1 MGTDSSMKAV
11 EGEAAPKK
19 DETPKDDLSEE
30 DKQLQ
35 DELNMLVD
43 RLEEPNQELHKPALE
58 SMCTLIKSSTTS
70 MTSVPKP
77 LKFLMHHYAKIK
89 SFYNTIC
96 NPDTKKLCADV
107 VSVLGMTVT
116 DQPETRYDTL
126 TYRLLGCQG
135 DIGAWGHEY
144 VRHLTNQIVGTWQ
157 EKDYDSLVENP
168 DATKEV
174 KKHREDCLALVHQII
189 PYLMEHN
196 AEAEA
201 IDLCIEIEQHQLLE
215 IYTSSLNYTRVC
227 LYLTSCV
234 AYLPTPDNNKVLQYA
249 TILYR
254 KFEDLGNAMRCAL
267 RLNDMNLIREI
278 FLESGKV
285 KKGSRNYGPAIQR
298 QLAYLL
304 GRQNIV
310 LPDEECLVDEDL
322 TEMLWNTRLSEHFLS
337 LGHELDIMDPKSPE
351 DIYKSHLE
359 AVRPTLNAATLDS
372 ARANLAASYV
382 NGLVNCGFGKEKLL
396 QETPKEVP
404 WLCKQKEFGKMSTVA
419 TLGWVLLWD
428 VDTGLSQLDKYL
440 YSVEDH
446 TRAGGLLGCGVVNCG
461 VKNECDPALALLGSY
476 VDSDKDV
483 LSRAA
488 IIGLGVAYAGSM
500 KAEAIST
507 LTPVILDIN
516 TAKFQHACLAALS
529 AGLIA
534 VGSLDGTVTSTII
547 QSLLERPASHW
558 SNVFSKFMALGL
570 GLTCLGRQEEVEVIL
585 ASLEAVSEPMKSMAH
600 MICDFCAYAGSGNVL
615 KIQNLLHILSE
626 KYEEKENTEKTT
638 SNTKTKEKKDKSN
651 ELRRGGGR
659 GRNRRGGS
667 SRSAAT
673 STAASDP
680 GNGHNIDAPTAMD
693 TTGQGNEDTI
703 TSDETGVSQPIPM
716 DTSNAEEST
725 PQEDSTFDFHAHQG
739 LAVLGVAIIAMG
751 EEIGL
756 DMAFRMFG
764 HLLRFG
770 EPPIKRAVPLA
781 LALCYVSNPQLKVLD
796 TLSKFSHDS
805 DAELSHNSIIAMGIV
820 GAGTN
825 NARLAAMLRQ
835 LAVYHSRDPYNLF
848 LVRLAQ
854 GLTHLGKGTLTLSP
868 WHSDRFLCRPV
879 GLAGLLILL
888 TSCLDMRMT
897 FMSRHDYLIF
907 YVTPAI
913 QPRLLMTFDEDL
925 KPSLVTVR
933 VGQAVDV
940 VGQAGRPKTITGFQT
955 HTTPVLLS
963 HGERAE
969 LATDEY
975 LPITQLPLEG
985 FILLRKNP
993 EHEETNK

>member
-1 MGTDSSMKAV
+1 MVADSVIKPVV
-11 EGEAAPKK
+11 EEHSSKK
-19 DETPKDDLSEE
+19 EESAKDDLSEE

-35 DELNMLVD
+35 EELKMLVE
-43 RLEEPNQELHKPALE
+43 RLEEPNQDLHKPALE

-77 LKFLMHHYAKIK
+77 LKFLMNYYAKIK
-89 SFYNTIC
+89 SFYGTIY
-96 NPDTKKLCADV
+96 DVTTKQLCADV

-126 TYRLLGCQG
+126 TYRILGCQG

-144 VRHLTNQIVGTWQ
+144 VRHLTNQIVAIWQ
-157 EKDYDSLVENP
+157 EKEYDSLVDNP
-168 DATKEV
+168 EATEEMKM
-174 KKHREDCLALVHQII
+174 HREQCLALVHQII

-201 IDLCIEIEQHQLLE
+201 VDLCVEIEQHHLLE
-215 IYTSSLNYTRVC
+215 KYTSDLNFARVC

-234 AYLPTPDNNKVLQYA
+234 AYLPTPDNTKVLQYA

-278 FLESGKV
+278 FMESGKV

-310 LPDEECLVDEDL
+310 LPDEESLADENL

-337 LGHELDIMDPKSPE
+337 LGRELDIMDPKLPE

-359 AVRPTLNAATLDS
+359 AVRPTLSATTLDS

-396 QETPKEVP
+396 QEIPKEVP

-428 VDTGLSQLDKYL
+428 VDTGLSQIDKYL

-488 IIGLGVAYAGSM
+488 IIGLGIAYAGSM

-516 TAKFQHACLAALS
+516 TARLQHACLSALS
-529 AGLIA
+529 VGLIA

-547 QSLLERPASHW
+547 QSLLERPTSHW

-626 KYEEKENTEKTT
+626 KYEEKENVDKTT
-638 SNTKTKEKKDKSN
+638 PSTTKTKEKKDKSKDV
-651 ELRRGGGR
+651 RRGGIR

-667 SRSAAT
+667 NRSG
-673 STAASDP
+673 AASESNVEASGPMDVSSQTNEERSSP
-680 GNGHNIDAPTAMD
+680 EETD
-693 TTGQGNEDTI
+693 TT
-703 TSDETGVSQPIPM
+703 QPSPM
-716 DTSNAEEST
+716 DTSSVEELPVQEES
-725 PQEDSTFDFHAHQG
+725 PFDFHAHQG

-805 DAELSHNSIIAMGIV
+805 DAELSYNSILAMGIV
-820 GAGTN
+820 G
-825 NARLAAMLRQ
+825 AAMLRQ

-907 YVTPAI
+907 YITPAI
-913 QPRLLMTFDEDL
+913 QPRLLMTFDEEQ
-925 KPSLVTVR
+925 KPLLVTVR

-975 LPITQLPLEG
+975 LPVTQLPLEG
-985 FILLRKNP
+985 FVLLRKNP
-993 EHEETNK
+993 EHEELSK

>member
-11 EGEAAPKK
+11 EEQSGPKK
-19 DETPKDDLSEE
+19 EETSKDDLSDE

-126 TYRLLGCQG
+126 TYRHLGCQG

-157 EKDYDSLVENP
+157 EKEYDSLIDNP
-168 DATKEV
+168 EATNEM
-174 KKHREDCLALVHQII
+174 KKHREDCLSLVHQII

-201 IDLCIEIEQHQLLE
+201 IDLCIEIEQHHLLE
-215 IYTSSLNYTRVC
+215 MYTSSLNYTRVC

-285 KKGSRNYGPAIQR
+285 KTGSRNYGPAIQR

-310 LPDEECLVDEDL
+310 FPDEECLADEEL

-337 LGHELDIMDPKSPE
+337 LGRELDIMDPKLPE

-516 TAKFQHACLAALS
+516 TAKLQHACLAALS
-529 AGLIA
+529 AGLIS

-626 KYEEKENTEKTT
+626 KYEEKENTDKA
-638 SNTKTKEKKDKSN
+638 SNTKTKEKKEKSS
-651 ELRRGGGR
+651 EARRGGGR
-659 GRNRRGGS
+659 GRSRRGGS
-667 SRSAAT
+667 TRPAAT
-673 STAASDP
+673 SATTNDHN
-680 GNGHNIDAPTAMD
+680 NGHNTDAPTAMD
-693 TTGQGNEDTI
+693 ITGQVNEDTI
-703 TSDETGVSQPIPM
+703 TSEETGVPRPIPM

-770 EPPIKRAVPLA
+770 ELPIKRAVPLA
-781 LALCYVSNPQLKVLD
+781 LALCYVSNPQLKL
-796 TLSKFSHDS
+796 F
-805 DAELSHNSIIAMGIV
+805 MGISDLSYSV
-820 GAGTN
+820 NLICLLLKFFVAVSFFSGTN

-907 YVTPAI
+907 YITPAI

-993 EHEETNK
+993 EYEETNK

>member
-11 EGEAAPKK
+11 DDQSGPKK
-19 DETPKDDLSEE
+19 EETSKDDLSEE

-43 RLEEPNQELHKPALE
+43 RLEEPNQQLHKPALE
-58 SMCTLIKSSTTS
+58 SMCALIKSSTTS

-77 LKFLMHHYAKIK
+77 LKFLMHHYDKIK

-96 NPDTKKLCADV
+96 NADTKKLCADV

-126 TYRLLGCQG
+126 NYRHLGCQG

-157 EKDYDSLVENP
+157 EKEYDSLMDNP
-168 DATKEV
+168 EATKEM
-174 KKHREDCLALVHQII
+174 KKDREDCLSLVHQII

-201 IDLCIEIEQHQLLE
+201 IDLCIEIEQHHLLE

-278 FLESGKV
+278 FLESGKL

-310 LPDEECLVDEDL
+310 FPDEECLADEDL

-337 LGHELDIMDPKSPE
+337 LGRELDIMDPKLPE

-516 TAKFQHACLAALS
+516 TAKLQHACLAALS
-529 AGLIA
+529 AGLIS

-626 KYEEKENTEKTT
+626 KYEEKENTDKA
-638 SNTKTKEKKDKSN
+638 SNAKTKEKKEKSSDA
-651 ELRRGGGR
+651 RRGGGR

-667 SRSAAT
+667 TRPAAT
-673 STAASDP
+673 SATTNDHN
-680 GNGHNIDAPTAMD
+680 NGHNTDAPTAMD
-693 TTGQGNEDTI
+693 TTGQVNEDTI
-703 TSDETGVSQPIPM
+703 ASEETGIPQPIPM
-716 DTSNAEEST
+716 DTSNADST

-764 HLLRFG
+764 HLVCSF
-770 EPPIKRAVPLA
+770 VPLE
-781 LALCYVSNPQLKVLD
+781 YIKY
-796 TLSKFSHDS
+796 LS
-805 DAELSHNSIIAMGIV
+805 
-820 GAGTN
+820 
-825 NARLAAMLRQ
+825 
-835 LAVYHSRDPYNLF
+835 VYNTRCKYLF
-848 LVRLAQ
+848 L
-854 GLTHLGKGTLTLSP
+854 
-868 WHSDRFLCRPV
+868 
-879 GLAGLLILL
+879 
-888 TSCLDMRMT
+888 
-897 FMSRHDYLIF
+897 F
-907 YVTPAI
+907 Y
-913 QPRLLMTFDEDL
+913 
-925 KPSLVTVR
+925 PS
-933 VGQAVDV
+933 
-940 VGQAGRPKTITGFQT
+940 
-955 HTTPVLLS
+955 
-963 HGERAE
+963 
-969 LATDEY
+969 
-975 LPITQLPLEG
+975 
-985 FILLRKNP
+985 
-993 EHEETNK
+993 

>member
-11 EGEAAPKK
+11 EEQSGPKK
-19 DETPKDDLSEE
+19 EETSKDDLSDE

-126 TYRLLGCQG
+126 TYRHLGCQG

-157 EKDYDSLVENP
+157 EKEYDSLIDNP
-168 DATKEV
+168 EATNEM
-174 KKHREDCLALVHQII
+174 KKHREDCLSLVHQII

-201 IDLCIEIEQHQLLE
+201 IDLCIEIEQHHLLE
-215 IYTSSLNYTRVC
+215 MYTSSLNYTRVC

-285 KKGSRNYGPAIQR
+285 KTGSRNYGPAIQR

-310 LPDEECLVDEDL
+310 FPDEECLADEEL

-337 LGHELDIMDPKSPE
+337 LGRELDIMDPKLPE

-516 TAKFQHACLAALS
+516 TAKLQHACLAALS
-529 AGLIA
+529 AGLIS

-600 MICDFCAYAGSGNVL
+600 MICDFCAYAG
-615 KIQNLLHILSE
+615 Q
-626 KYEEKENTEKTT
+626 Y
-638 SNTKTKEKKDKSN
+638 
-651 ELRRGGGR
+651 
-659 GRNRRGGS
+659 
-667 SRSAAT
+667 
-673 STAASDP
+673 
-680 GNGHNIDAPTAMD
+680 
-693 TTGQGNEDTI
+693 
-703 TSDETGVSQPIPM
+703 
-716 DTSNAEEST
+716 
-725 PQEDSTFDFHAHQG
+725 DSFW
-739 LAVLGVAIIAMG
+739 IN
-751 EEIGL
+751 
-756 DMAFRMFG
+756 
-764 HLLRFG
+764 HLL
-770 EPPIKRAVPLA
+770 
-781 LALCYVSNPQLKVLD
+781 N
-796 TLSKFSHDS
+796 
-805 DAELSHNSIIAMGIV
+805 
-820 GAGTN
+820 
-825 NARLAAMLRQ
+825 
-835 LAVYHSRDPYNLF
+835 
-848 LVRLAQ
+848 
-854 GLTHLGKGTLTLSP
+854 
-868 WHSDRFLCRPV
+868 
-879 GLAGLLILL
+879 
-888 TSCLDMRMT
+888 TSL
-897 FMSRHDYLIF
+897 
-907 YVTPAI
+907 
-913 QPRLLMTFDEDL
+913 
-925 KPSLVTVR
+925 
-933 VGQAVDV
+933 
-940 VGQAGRPKTITGFQT
+940 
-955 HTTPVLLS
+955 
-963 HGERAE
+963 
-969 LATDEY
+969 
-975 LPITQLPLEG
+975 
-985 FILLRKNP
+985 
-993 EHEETNK
+993 

>member
-1 MGTDSSMKAV
+1 MGTDSSIKAV
-11 EGEAAPKK
+11 EEQSGPKK
-19 DETPKDDLSEE
+19 EETSKDDLSEE

-43 RLEEPNQELHKPALE
+43 RLEESNQELHKPALE

-126 TYRLLGCQG
+126 TYRHLGCQG

-157 EKDYDSLVENP
+157 EKEYDSLMDNP
-168 DATKEV
+168 EATNEM
-174 KKHREDCLALVHQII
+174 KKHREDCLSLVHQII

-201 IDLCIEIEQHQLLE
+201 IDLCIEIEQHHLLE
-215 IYTSSLNYTRVC
+215 MYTSSSNYTRVC

-285 KKGSRNYGPAIQR
+285 KTGSRNYGPAIQR
-298 QLAYLL
+298 QIAYLL

-310 LPDEECLVDEDL
+310 FPDEECLADEEL

-337 LGHELDIMDPKSPE
+337 LGRELDIMDPKLPE

-516 TAKFQHACLAALS
+516 TAKLQHACLAALS
-529 AGLIA
+529 AGLIS

-626 KYEEKENTEKTT
+626 KYEEKENTDKA
-638 SNTKTKEKKDKSN
+638 SNTKTKEKKEKSS
-651 ELRRGGGR
+651 EARRGGGR

-667 SRSAAT
+667 TRPAAT
-673 STAASDP
+673 SATTNDHN
-680 GNGHNIDAPTAMD
+680 NGHNTDAPTAMD
-693 TTGQGNEDTI
+693 TTGQVNEDTI
-703 TSDETGVSQPIPM
+703 TSEETGVPQPIPM

-764 HLLRFG
+764 HLVCSF
-770 EPPIKRAVPLA
+770 VPLG
-781 LALCYVSNPQLKVLD
+781 YIKY
-796 TLSKFSHDS
+796 LS
-805 DAELSHNSIIAMGIV
+805 
-820 GAGTN
+820 
-825 NARLAAMLRQ
+825 
-835 LAVYHSRDPYNLF
+835 VYDVMCKYLF
-848 LVRLAQ
+848 LPY
-854 GLTHLGKGTLTLSP
+854 LS
-868 WHSDRFLCRPV
+868 
-879 GLAGLLILL
+879 
-888 TSCLDMRMT
+888 
-897 FMSRHDYLIF
+897 
-907 YVTPAI
+907 
-913 QPRLLMTFDEDL
+913 
-925 KPSLVTVR
+925 
-933 VGQAVDV
+933 
-940 VGQAGRPKTITGFQT
+940 
-955 HTTPVLLS
+955 
-963 HGERAE
+963 
-969 LATDEY
+969 
-975 LPITQLPLEG
+975 
-985 FILLRKNP
+985 
-993 EHEETNK
+993 

>member
-11 EGEAAPKK
+11 EEQSGPKK
-19 DETPKDDLSEE
+19 EETSKDDLSEE

-58 SMCTLIKSSTTS
+58 SMCSLIKSSTTS

-126 TYRLLGCQG
+126 TYRHLGCQG

-157 EKDYDSLVENP
+157 EKEYDSLMDNP
-168 DATKEV
+168 EATNEM
-174 KKHREDCLALVHQII
+174 KKHREDCLSLVHQII

-201 IDLCIEIEQHQLLE
+201 IDLCIEIEQHHLLE
-215 IYTSSLNYTRVC
+215 MYTSSLNYTRVC

-285 KKGSRNYGPAIQR
+285 KTGSRNYGPAIQR

-310 LPDEECLVDEDL
+310 FPDEECLADEEL

-337 LGHELDIMDPKSPE
+337 LGRELDIMDPKLPE

-516 TAKFQHACLAALS
+516 TAKLQHACLAALS
-529 AGLIA
+529 AGLIS

-626 KYEEKENTEKTT
+626 KYEEKENTDKA
-638 SNTKTKEKKDKSN
+638 SNTKTKEKKEKSS
-651 ELRRGGGR
+651 EARRGGGR

-667 SRSAAT
+667 TRPAAT
-673 STAASDP
+673 SATTNDHN
-680 GNGHNIDAPTAMD
+680 NGHNTDAPTAMD
-693 TTGQGNEDTI
+693 ITGQVNEDTI
-703 TSDETGVSQPIPM
+703 TSEETGVPQPIPM

-770 EPPIKRAVPLA
+770 ELPIKRAVPLA

-907 YVTPAI
+907 YITPAI

-933 VGQAVDV
+933 V
-940 VGQAGRPKTITGFQT
+940 
-955 HTTPVLLS
+955 
-963 HGERAE
+963 
-969 LATDEY
+969 
-975 LPITQLPLEG
+975 
-985 FILLRKNP
+985 
-993 EHEETNK
+993 

>member
-11 EGEAAPKK
+11 EEQSGPKK
-19 DETPKDDLSEE
+19 EETSKDDLSEE

-58 SMCTLIKSSTTS
+58 SMCSLIKSSTTS

-126 TYRLLGCQG
+126 TYRHLGCQG

-157 EKDYDSLVENP
+157 EKEYDSLMDNP
-168 DATKEV
+168 EATNEM
-174 KKHREDCLALVHQII
+174 KKHREDCLSLVHQII

-201 IDLCIEIEQHQLLE
+201 IDLCIEIEQHHLLE
-215 IYTSSLNYTRVC
+215 MYTSSLNYTRVC

-285 KKGSRNYGPAIQR
+285 KTGSRNYGPAIQR

-310 LPDEECLVDEDL
+310 FPDEECLADEEL

-337 LGHELDIMDPKSPE
+337 LGRELDIMDPKLPE

-516 TAKFQHACLAALS
+516 TAKLQHACLAALS
-529 AGLIA
+529 AGLIS

-626 KYEEKENTEKTT
+626 KYEEKENTDKA
-638 SNTKTKEKKDKSN
+638 SNTKTKEKKEKSS
-651 ELRRGGGR
+651 EARRGGGR

-667 SRSAAT
+667 TRPAAT
-673 STAASDP
+673 SATTNDHN
-680 GNGHNIDAPTAMD
+680 NGHNTDAPTAMD
-693 TTGQGNEDTI
+693 ITGQVNEDTI
-703 TSDETGVSQPIPM
+703 TSEETGVPQPIPM

-764 HLLRFG
+764 HLVCSF
-770 EPPIKRAVPLA
+770 VPLGYIKY
-781 LALCYVSNPQLKVLD
+781 LN
-796 TLSKFSHDS
+796 
-805 DAELSHNSIIAMGIV
+805 
-820 GAGTN
+820 
-825 NARLAAMLRQ
+825 
-835 LAVYHSRDPYNLF
+835 VYDVMCKYLF
-848 LVRLAQ
+848 LLY
-854 GLTHLGKGTLTLSP
+854 LS
-868 WHSDRFLCRPV
+868 
-879 GLAGLLILL
+879 
-888 TSCLDMRMT
+888 
-897 FMSRHDYLIF
+897 
-907 YVTPAI
+907 
-913 QPRLLMTFDEDL
+913 
-925 KPSLVTVR
+925 
-933 VGQAVDV
+933 
-940 VGQAGRPKTITGFQT
+940 
-955 HTTPVLLS
+955 
-963 HGERAE
+963 
-969 LATDEY
+969 
-975 LPITQLPLEG
+975 
-985 FILLRKNP
+985 
-993 EHEETNK
+993 

>member
-1 MGTDSSMKAV
+1 MGTDSSLKSI
-11 EGEAAPKK
+11 GEESSSKK
-19 DETPKDDLSEE
+19 EETTKDDLSEE

-35 DELNMLVD
+35 DELNMLVE
-43 RLEEPNQELHKPALE
+43 RLEEPNKDLHKPALE

-89 SFYNTIC
+89 SFYSTIH
-96 NPDTKKLCADV
+96 DQSTKELCADV

-116 DQPETRYDTL
+116 DQPDTRYDTL
-126 TYRLLGCQG
+126 TYRLLGRQG
-135 DIGAWGHEY
+135 NIGAWGHEY

-157 EKDYDSLVENP
+157 EKEYDSIMENP
-168 DATKEV
+168 EV
-174 KKHREDCLALVHQII
+174 TDEIKQHRGDCLALVHQII

-201 IDLCIEIEQHQLLE
+201 VDLCIEIEQHPFLE

-234 AYLPTPDNNKVLQYA
+234 AYLPTPDNNKVLQHA
-249 TILYR
+249 TTLYR

-285 KKGSRNYGPAIQR
+285 KKGSRNYGPAVQR

-310 LPDEECLVDEDL
+310 LPDEESLGDEDL

-337 LGHELDIMDPKSPE
+337 LGRELDIMDPKLPE

-428 VDTGLSQLDKYL
+428 VDTGLSQIDKYL
-440 YSVEDH
+440 YSIEDH

-507 LTPVILDIN
+507 LTPVILDTN
-516 TAKFQHACLAALS
+516 TARFQHACLAALS
-529 AGLIA
+529 SGLIA
-534 VGSLDGTVTSTII
+534 VGSLDGAVTSTII

-570 GLTCLGRQEEVEVIL
+570 GLTCLGRQEEVDVIL

-626 KYEEKENTEKTT
+626 KYEEKEHIDKAS
-638 SNTKTKEKKDKSN
+638 SNTKTKEKKDKGK
-651 ELRRGGGR
+651 EFRRGGVR
-659 GRNRRGGS
+659 GKNRRGGS
-667 SRSAAT
+667 SRLATT
-673 STAASDP
+673 STTSEPNTGATVP
-680 GNGHNIDAPTAMD
+680 MD
-693 TTGQGNEDTI
+693 ITSQGNDDNVAPEE
-703 TSDETGVSQPIPM
+703 TSTSQPILM
-716 DTSNAEEST
+716 DTSGAEEPT

-805 DAELSHNSIIAMGIV
+805 DAELSYNSILAMGIV

-888 TSCLDMRMT
+888 TSCLDMKMT

-907 YVTPAI
+907 YITPAI

-963 HGERAE
+963 YGERVE

-985 FILLRKNP
+985 FIILRKNP

>member
-1 MGTDSSMKAV
+1 MGTDSSLKSI
-11 EGEAAPKK
+11 GEESSSKK
-19 DETPKDDLSEE
+19 EETTKDDLSEE

-35 DELNMLVD
+35 DELNMLVE
-43 RLEEPNQELHKPALE
+43 RLEEPNKDLHKPALE

-89 SFYNTIC
+89 SFYNTIH
-96 NPDTKKLCADV
+96 DLSTKKLCADV

-116 DQPETRYDTL
+116 DQPDTRYDTL

-135 DIGAWGHEY
+135 NIGAWGHEY

-157 EKDYDSLVENP
+157 EKEYDSVMENP
-168 DATKEV
+168 EVTEEV
-174 KKHREDCLALVHQII
+174 KQHRGDCLALVHQII

-201 IDLCIEIEQHQLLE
+201 VDLCIEIEQHHLLE

-234 AYLPTPDNNKVLQYA
+234 AYLPTPDNNKVLQHA
-249 TILYR
+249 TTLYR

-267 RLNDMNLIREI
+267 RLNDINLIREI

-310 LPDEECLVDEDL
+310 LPDEESLGDEDL

-337 LGHELDIMDPKSPE
+337 LGRELDIMDPKLPE

-428 VDTGLSQLDKYL
+428 VDTGLSQIDKYL
-440 YSVEDH
+440 YSIEDH

-507 LTPVILDIN
+507 LTPVILDTN
-516 TAKFQHACLAALS
+516 TARFQHACLAALS
-529 AGLIA
+529 SGLIA
-534 VGSLDGTVTSTII
+534 VGSLDGAVTSTII

-626 KYEEKENTEKTT
+626 KYEEKEHIDKA
-638 SNTKTKEKKDKSN
+638 SSSTKTKEKKDKGK
-651 ELRRGGGR
+651 EFRRGGVR
-659 GRNRRGGS
+659 GKNRRGGS
-667 SRSAAT
+667 SRLTTT
-673 STAASDP
+673 STTNDHGSEPNTNATVPMEITS
-680 GNGHNIDAPTAMD
+680 
-693 TTGQGNEDTI
+693 QGNDDNI
-703 TSDETGVSQPIPM
+703 TPEETSTSQPILM
-716 DTSNAEEST
+716 DTSGAEEST

-805 DAELSHNSIIAMGIV
+805 DAELSYNSILAMGIV

-888 TSCLDMRMT
+888 TSCLDMKMT

-907 YVTPAI
+907 YITPAI

-963 HGERAE
+963 YGERVE

-985 FILLRKNP
+985 FIILRKNP
-993 EHEETNK
+993 EHEETKK

>member
-11 EGEAAPKK
+11 EEQSGPKK
-19 DETPKDDLSEE
+19 EETSKDDLSEE
-30 DKQLQ
+30 DRQLQ

-89 SFYNTIC
+89 SFYNTIY

-107 VSVLGMTVT
+107 VSVLGMTVS

-126 TYRLLGCQG
+126 TYRLLGCQS

-157 EKDYDSLVENP
+157 EKEYDSLMDNP
-168 DATKEV
+168 EATKEM
-174 KKHREDCLALVHQII
+174 KKHREDCLSLVHQII

-201 IDLCIEIEQHQLLE
+201 IDLCIEIEQHHLLE

-267 RLNDMNLIREI
+267 RLNDMDLIREI

-310 LPDEECLVDEDL
+310 FPDEECLADEDL

-337 LGHELDIMDPKSPE
+337 LGRELDIMDPKLPE

-382 NGLVNCGFGKEKLL
+382 NGLVNCGFGKEKLI

-507 LTPVILDIN
+507 LTPVILDTN
-516 TAKFQHACLAALS
+516 TAKLQHACLAALS
-529 AGLIA
+529 AGLIS

-626 KYEEKENTEKTT
+626 KYEEKENTDKAS
-638 SNTKTKEKKDKSN
+638 SNTKTKEKKEKSS
-651 ELRRGGGR
+651 EARRGGGR

-667 SRSAAT
+667 TRPAT
-673 STAASDP
+673 TNDH
-680 GNGHNIDAPTAMD
+680 GNRHNTDAPTAMD
-693 TTGQGNEDTI
+693 TTSQSNEDTI
-703 TSDETGVSQPIPM
+703 TSEETGVPQPIPM

-770 EPPIKRAVPLA
+770 ELPIKRAVPLA

-820 GAGTN
+820 GAEIKCNST
-825 NARLAAMLRQ
+825 
-835 LAVYHSRDPYNLF
+835 LF
-848 LVRLAQ
+848 F
-854 GLTHLGKGTLTLSP
+854 S
-868 WHSDRFLCRPV
+868 
-879 GLAGLLILL
+879 
-888 TSCLDMRMT
+888 
-897 FMSRHDYLIF
+897 F
-907 YVTPAI
+907 YRT
-913 QPRLLMTFDEDL
+913 
-925 KPSLVTVR
+925 
-933 VGQAVDV
+933 
-940 VGQAGRPKTITGFQT
+940 
-955 HTTPVLLS
+955 
-963 HGERAE
+963 
-969 LATDEY
+969 
-975 LPITQLPLEG
+975 
-985 FILLRKNP
+985 
-993 EHEETNK
+993 

>member
-11 EGEAAPKK
+11 EEQSGPKK
-19 DETPKDDLSEE
+19 EETSKDDLSEE

-126 TYRLLGCQG
+126 TYRHLGCQG

-157 EKDYDSLVENP
+157 EKEYDSLMDNP
-168 DATKEV
+168 EATNEM
-174 KKHREDCLALVHQII
+174 KKHREDCLSLVHQII

-201 IDLCIEIEQHQLLE
+201 IDLCIEIEQHHLLE
-215 IYTSSLNYTRVC
+215 VYTSSLNYTRVC

-285 KKGSRNYGPAIQR
+285 KTGSRNYGPAIQR

-310 LPDEECLVDEDL
+310 FPDEECLADEEL

-337 LGHELDIMDPKSPE
+337 LGRELDIMDPKLPE

-516 TAKFQHACLAALS
+516 TAKLQHACLAALS
-529 AGLIA
+529 AGLIS

-600 MICDFCAYAGSGNVL
+600 MICDFCAYAGKCVSLFVENYFGYFSASYL
-615 KIQNLLHILSE
+615 FFIHI
-626 KYEEKENTEKTT
+626 
-638 SNTKTKEKKDKSN
+638 
-651 ELRRGGGR
+651 
-659 GRNRRGGS
+659 
-667 SRSAAT
+667 
-673 STAASDP
+673 
-680 GNGHNIDAPTAMD
+680 
-693 TTGQGNEDTI
+693 
-703 TSDETGVSQPIPM
+703 
-716 DTSNAEEST
+716 
-725 PQEDSTFDFHAHQG
+725 
-739 LAVLGVAIIAMG
+739 
-751 EEIGL
+751 
-756 DMAFRMFG
+756 
-764 HLLRFG
+764 
-770 EPPIKRAVPLA
+770 
-781 LALCYVSNPQLKVLD
+781 C
-796 TLSKFSHDS
+796 
-805 DAELSHNSIIAMGIV
+805 
-820 GAGTN
+820 
-825 NARLAAMLRQ
+825 
-835 LAVYHSRDPYNLF
+835 NLF
-848 LVRLAQ
+848 IFQFYLFK
-854 GLTHLGKGTLTLSP
+854 HINIGTRR
-868 WHSDRFLCRPV
+868 HQ
-879 GLAGLLILL
+879 I
-888 TSCLDMRMT
+888 DMC
-897 FMSRHDYLIF
+897 HINYLIC
-907 YVTPAI
+907 V
-913 QPRLLMTFDEDL
+913 
-925 KPSLVTVR
+925 
-933 VGQAVDV
+933 
-940 VGQAGRPKTITGFQT
+940 
-955 HTTPVLLS
+955 
-963 HGERAE
+963 RAE
-969 LATDEY
+969 I
-975 LPITQLPLEG
+975 LPGCLNRSRLFAIVI
-985 FILLRKNP
+985 ILR
-993 EHEETNK
+993 

>member
-11 EGEAAPKK
+11 DEQSGPKK
-19 DETPKDDLSEE
+19 EDTSKDDLSEE

-126 TYRLLGCQG
+126 TYRHLGCQG

-157 EKDYDSLVENP
+157 EKEYDSLMDNP
-168 DATKEV
+168 EATNEM
-174 KKHREDCLALVHQII
+174 KKHREDCLSLVHQII

-201 IDLCIEIEQHQLLE
+201 IDLCIEIEQHHLLE
-215 IYTSSLNYTRVC
+215 MYTSSLNYTRVC

-285 KKGSRNYGPAIQR
+285 KTGSRNYGPAIQR

-310 LPDEECLVDEDL
+310 FPDEECLADEEL

-337 LGHELDIMDPKSPE
+337 LGRELDIMDPKLPE

-372 ARANLAASYV
+372 ARANLSASYV

-516 TAKFQHACLAALS
+516 TAKLQHACLAALS
-529 AGLIA
+529 AGLIS

-547 QSLLERPASHW
+547 QSLLERPSSHW

-600 MICDFCAYAGSGNVL
+600 MICDFCAYAGKCVSLVV
-615 KIQNLLHILSE
+615 
-626 KYEEKENTEKTT
+626 ENYFW
-638 SNTKTKEKKDKSN
+638 
-651 ELRRGGGR
+651 L
-659 GRNRRGGS
+659 
-667 SRSAAT
+667 
-673 STAASDP
+673 
-680 GNGHNIDAPTAMD
+680 
-693 TTGQGNEDTI
+693 
-703 TSDETGVSQPIPM
+703 
-716 DTSNAEEST
+716 
-725 PQEDSTFDFHAHQG
+725 FF
-739 LAVLGVAIIAMG
+739 
-751 EEIGL
+751 
-756 DMAFRMFG
+756 
-764 HLLRFG
+764 
-770 EPPIKRAVPLA
+770 
-781 LALCYVSNPQLKVLD
+781 CQL
-796 TLSKFSHDS
+796 F
-805 DAELSHNSIIAMGIV
+805 
-820 GAGTN
+820 
-825 NARLAAMLRQ
+825 
-835 LAVYHSRDPYNLF
+835 
-848 LVRLAQ
+848 
-854 GLTHLGKGTLTLSP
+854 
-868 WHSDRFLCRPV
+868 
-879 GLAGLLILL
+879 
-888 TSCLDMRMT
+888 
-897 FMSRHDYLIF
+897 IF
-907 YVTPAI
+907 YPHL
-913 QPRLLMTFDEDL
+913 Q
-925 KPSLVTVR
+925 
-933 VGQAVDV
+933 
-940 VGQAGRPKTITGFQT
+940 
-955 HTTPVLLS
+955 
-963 HGERAE
+963 
-969 LATDEY
+969 
-975 LPITQLPLEG
+975 
-985 FILLRKNP
+985 FIYFSILFI
-993 EHEETNK
+993 

>member
-1 MGTDSSMKAV
+1 
-11 EGEAAPKK
+11 
-19 DETPKDDLSEE
+19 
-30 DKQLQ
+30 
-35 DELNMLVD
+35 
-43 RLEEPNQELHKPALE
+43 
-58 SMCTLIKSSTTS
+58 
-70 MTSVPKP
+70 
-77 LKFLMHHYAKIK
+77 
-89 SFYNTIC
+89 
-96 NPDTKKLCADV
+96 
-107 VSVLGMTVT
+107 MTVT

-126 TYRLLGCQG
+126 TYRHLGCQG

-157 EKDYDSLVENP
+157 EKEYDSLIDNP
-168 DATKEV
+168 EATNEM
-174 KKHREDCLALVHQII
+174 KKHREDCLSLVHQII

-201 IDLCIEIEQHQLLE
+201 IDLCIEIEQHHLLE
-215 IYTSSLNYTRVC
+215 MYTSSLNYTRVC

-285 KKGSRNYGPAIQR
+285 KTGSRNYGPAIQR

-310 LPDEECLVDEDL
+310 FPDEECLADEEL

-337 LGHELDIMDPKSPE
+337 LGRELDIMDPKLPE

-516 TAKFQHACLAALS
+516 TAKLQHACLAALS
-529 AGLIA
+529 AGLIS

-626 KYEEKENTEKTT
+626 KYEEKENTDKA
-638 SNTKTKEKKDKSN
+638 SNTKTKEKKEKSS
-651 ELRRGGGR
+651 EARRGGGR
-659 GRNRRGGS
+659 GRSRRGGS
-667 SRSAAT
+667 TRPAAT
-673 STAASDP
+673 SATTNDHN
-680 GNGHNIDAPTAMD
+680 NGHNTDAPTAMD
-693 TTGQGNEDTI
+693 ITGQVNEDTI
-703 TSDETGVSQPIPM
+703 TSEETGVPRPIPM

-764 HLLRFG
+764 HLVCSF
-770 EPPIKRAVPLA
+770 VPLGYIKY
-781 LALCYVSNPQLKVLD
+781 LN
-796 TLSKFSHDS
+796 
-805 DAELSHNSIIAMGIV
+805 
-820 GAGTN
+820 
-825 NARLAAMLRQ
+825 
-835 LAVYHSRDPYNLF
+835 VYDVMCKYLF
-848 LVRLAQ
+848 LLY
-854 GLTHLGKGTLTLSP
+854 LS
-868 WHSDRFLCRPV
+868 
-879 GLAGLLILL
+879 
-888 TSCLDMRMT
+888 
-897 FMSRHDYLIF
+897 
-907 YVTPAI
+907 
-913 QPRLLMTFDEDL
+913 
-925 KPSLVTVR
+925 
-933 VGQAVDV
+933 
-940 VGQAGRPKTITGFQT
+940 
-955 HTTPVLLS
+955 
-963 HGERAE
+963 
-969 LATDEY
+969 
-975 LPITQLPLEG
+975 
-985 FILLRKNP
+985 
-993 EHEETNK
+993 

>member
-11 EGEAAPKK
+11 EEQSGPKK
-19 DETPKDDLSEE
+19 EETSKDDLSDE

-126 TYRLLGCQG
+126 TYRHLGCQG

-157 EKDYDSLVENP
+157 EKEYDSLIDNP
-168 DATKEV
+168 EATNEM
-174 KKHREDCLALVHQII
+174 KKHREDCLSLVHQII

-201 IDLCIEIEQHQLLE
+201 IDLCIEIEQHHLLE
-215 IYTSSLNYTRVC
+215 MYTSSLNYTRVC

-285 KKGSRNYGPAIQR
+285 KTGSRNYGPAIQR

-310 LPDEECLVDEDL
+310 FPDEECLADEEL

-337 LGHELDIMDPKSPE
+337 LGRELDIMDPKLPE

-516 TAKFQHACLAALS
+516 TAKLQHACLAALS
-529 AGLIA
+529 AGLIS

-626 KYEEKENTEKTT
+626 KYEEKENTDKA
-638 SNTKTKEKKDKSN
+638 SNTKTKEKKEKSS
-651 ELRRGGGR
+651 EARRGGGR
-659 GRNRRGGS
+659 GRSRRGGS
-667 SRSAAT
+667 TRPAAT
-673 STAASDP
+673 SATTNDHN
-680 GNGHNIDAPTAMD
+680 NGHNTDAPTAMD
-693 TTGQGNEDTI
+693 ITGQVNEDTI
-703 TSDETGVSQPIPM
+703 TSEETGVPRPIPM

-770 EPPIKRAVPLA
+770 ELPIKRAVPLA

-907 YVTPAI
+907 YITPAI

-993 EHEETNK
+993 EYEETNK

>member
-11 EGEAAPKK
+11 EEQSGPKK
-19 DETPKDDLSEE
+19 EETSKDDLSEE

-58 SMCTLIKSSTTS
+58 SMCSLIKSSTTS

-126 TYRLLGCQG
+126 TYRHLGCQG

-157 EKDYDSLVENP
+157 EKEYDSLMDNP
-168 DATKEV
+168 EATNEM
-174 KKHREDCLALVHQII
+174 KKHREDCLSLVHQII

-201 IDLCIEIEQHQLLE
+201 IDLCIEIEQHHLLE
-215 IYTSSLNYTRVC
+215 MYTSSLNYTRVC

-285 KKGSRNYGPAIQR
+285 KTGSRNYGPAIQR

-310 LPDEECLVDEDL
+310 FPDEECLADEEL

-337 LGHELDIMDPKSPE
+337 LGRELDIMDPKLPE

-516 TAKFQHACLAALS
+516 TAKLQHACLAALS
-529 AGLIA
+529 AGLIS

-626 KYEEKENTEKTT
+626 KYEEKENTDKA
-638 SNTKTKEKKDKSN
+638 SNTKTKEKKEKSS
-651 ELRRGGGR
+651 EARRGGGR

-667 SRSAAT
+667 TRPAAT
-673 STAASDP
+673 SATTNDHN
-680 GNGHNIDAPTAMD
+680 NGHNTDAPTAMD
-693 TTGQGNEDTI
+693 ITGQVNEDTI
-703 TSDETGVSQPIPM
+703 TSEETGVPQPIPM

-739 LAVLGVAIIAMG
+739 LAVLGVAIIAM
-751 EEIGL
+751 
-756 DMAFRMFG
+756 
-764 HLLRFG
+764 
-770 EPPIKRAVPLA
+770 
-781 LALCYVSNPQLKVLD
+781 
-796 TLSKFSHDS
+796 
-805 DAELSHNSIIAMGIV
+805 
-820 GAGTN
+820 GTN

-907 YVTPAI
+907 YITPAI

-993 EHEETNK
+993 EYEETNK

>member
-1 MGTDSSMKAV
+1 MGTDSSLKSI
-11 EGEAAPKK
+11 GEESSSKK
-19 DETPKDDLSEE
+19 EETTKDDLSEE

-35 DELNMLVD
+35 DELNMLVE
-43 RLEEPNQELHKPALE
+43 RLEEPNKDLHKPALE

-89 SFYNTIC
+89 SFYNTIH
-96 NPDTKKLCADV
+96 DLSTKKLCADV

-116 DQPETRYDTL
+116 DQPDTRYDTL

-135 DIGAWGHEY
+135 NIGAWGHEY

-157 EKDYDSLVENP
+157 EKEYDSVMENP
-168 DATKEV
+168 EVTEEV
-174 KKHREDCLALVHQII
+174 KQHRGDCLALVHQII

-201 IDLCIEIEQHQLLE
+201 VDLCIEIEQHHLLE

-234 AYLPTPDNNKVLQYA
+234 AYLPTPDNNKVLQHA
-249 TILYR
+249 TTLYR

-267 RLNDMNLIREI
+267 RLNDINLIREI

-310 LPDEECLVDEDL
+310 LPDEESLGDEDL

-337 LGHELDIMDPKSPE
+337 LGRELDIMDPKLPE

-428 VDTGLSQLDKYL
+428 VDTGLSQIDKYL
-440 YSVEDH
+440 YSIEDH

-507 LTPVILDIN
+507 LTPVILDTN
-516 TAKFQHACLAALS
+516 TARFQHACLAALS
-529 AGLIA
+529 SGLIA
-534 VGSLDGTVTSTII
+534 VGSLDGAVTSTII

-626 KYEEKENTEKTT
+626 KYEEKEHIDKA
-638 SNTKTKEKKDKSN
+638 SSSTKTKEKKDKGK
-651 ELRRGGGR
+651 EFRRGGVR
-659 GRNRRGGS
+659 GKNRRGGS
-667 SRSAAT
+667 SRLTTT
-673 STAASDP
+673 STTNDHGSEPNTNATVPMEITS
-680 GNGHNIDAPTAMD
+680 
-693 TTGQGNEDTI
+693 QGNDDNI
-703 TSDETGVSQPIPM
+703 TPEETSTSQPILM
-716 DTSNAEEST
+716 DTSGAEEST

-805 DAELSHNSIIAMGIV
+805 DAELSYNSILAMGIV
-820 GAGTN
+820 GAG
-825 NARLAAMLRQ
+825 M
-835 LAVYHSRDPYNLF
+835 
-848 LVRLAQ
+848 
-854 GLTHLGKGTLTLSP
+854 
-868 WHSDRFLCRPV
+868 
-879 GLAGLLILL
+879 
-888 TSCLDMRMT
+888 
-897 FMSRHDYLIF
+897 
-907 YVTPAI
+907 
-913 QPRLLMTFDEDL
+913 
-925 KPSLVTVR
+925 
-933 VGQAVDV
+933 
-940 VGQAGRPKTITGFQT
+940 
-955 HTTPVLLS
+955 
-963 HGERAE
+963 
-969 LATDEY
+969 
-975 LPITQLPLEG
+975 
-985 FILLRKNP
+985 FICF
-993 EHEETNK
+993 

>member
-1 MGTDSSMKAV
+1 MGTDSSIKAV
-11 EGEAAPKK
+11 EEQSGPKK
-19 DETPKDDLSEE
+19 GETSKDDLSEE
-30 DKQLQ
+30 DRQLQ

-107 VSVLGMTVT
+107 VSVLGMTVS

-126 TYRLLGCQG
+126 TYRHLGCQG

-157 EKDYDSLVENP
+157 EKEYDSLMDNP
-168 DATKEV
+168 EATKEM
-174 KKHREDCLALVHQII
+174 KKHREDCLSLVHQII

-201 IDLCIEIEQHQLLE
+201 IDLCIEIEQHHLLE

-267 RLNDMNLIREI
+267 RLNDMDLIREI

-310 LPDEECLVDEDL
+310 FPDEECLADEDL

-337 LGHELDIMDPKSPE
+337 LGRELDIMDPKLPE

-382 NGLVNCGFGKEKLL
+382 NGLVNCGFGKEKLI

-507 LTPVILDIN
+507 LTPVILDTN
-516 TAKFQHACLAALS
+516 TAKLQHACLAALS
-529 AGLIA
+529 AGLIS

-626 KYEEKENTEKTT
+626 KYEEKENTDKAS
-638 SNTKTKEKKDKSN
+638 SNTKTKEKKEKSS
-651 ELRRGGGR
+651 EARRGGGR

-667 SRSAAT
+667 TRPAT
-673 STAASDP
+673 TNDH
-680 GNGHNIDAPTAMD
+680 GNRHNTDAPTAMD
-693 TTGQGNEDTI
+693 TTSQSNEDTI
-703 TSDETGVSQPIPM
+703 TSEETGVPQPIPM

-764 HLLRFG
+764 HLVCSF
-770 EPPIKRAVPLA
+770 VPLK
-781 LALCYVSNPQLKVLD
+781 YIKY
-796 TLSKFSHDS
+796 LSLYH
-805 DAELSHNSIIAMGIV
+805 AMCK
-820 GAGTN
+820 
-825 NARLAAMLRQ
+825 
-835 LAVYHSRDPYNLF
+835 YLF
-848 LVRLAQ
+848 LL
-854 GLTHLGKGTLTLSP
+854 
-868 WHSDRFLCRPV
+868 
-879 GLAGLLILL
+879 
-888 TSCLDMRMT
+888 
-897 FMSRHDYLIF
+897 Y
-907 YVTPAI
+907 
-913 QPRLLMTFDEDL
+913 
-925 KPSLVTVR
+925 PS
-933 VGQAVDV
+933 
-940 VGQAGRPKTITGFQT
+940 
-955 HTTPVLLS
+955 
-963 HGERAE
+963 
-969 LATDEY
+969 
-975 LPITQLPLEG
+975 
-985 FILLRKNP
+985 
-993 EHEETNK
+993 

>member
-1 MGTDSSMKAV
+1 MGTDSVMKPV
-11 EGEAAPKK
+11 GEEPNAKK
-19 DETPKDDLSEE
+19 DDIAKDDLSEE

-35 DELNMLVD
+35 EELKMLVE

-77 LKFLMHHYAKIK
+77 LKFLMQYYAQIK
-89 SFYNTIC
+89 SFYNTIV
-96 NPDTKKLCADV
+96 DTATRQLCADV

-157 EKDYDSLVENP
+157 EKEYDSLMSNP
-168 DATKEV
+168 DGTEEM
-174 KKHREDCLALVHQII
+174 KKHREQCLALVHQII

-201 IDLCIEIEQHQLLE
+201 IDLCVEIEQHHLLE
-215 IYTSSLNYTRVC
+215 VYTTSLNYSRVC

-234 AYLPTPDNNKVLQYA
+234 AYLPTPDNTKVLQYA

-285 KKGSRNYGPAIQR
+285 KKGSRNYGLPIQR

-310 LPDEECLVDEDL
+310 LPDEESIADDDL
-322 TEMLWNTRLSEHFLS
+322 TEMLWNIRLSEHFLS
-337 LGHELDIMDPKSPE
+337 LGRELDIMDPKLPE

-359 AVRPTLNAATLDS
+359 SVRTTLNSSDS

-404 WLCKQKEFGKMSTVA
+404 WLCKQKELGKMSTVA

-428 VDTGLSQLDKYL
+428 VDTGLSQIDKYL

-476 VDSDKDV
+476 VDSEKDV

-488 IIGLGVAYAGSM
+488 IIGLGVAYAGSL

-507 LTPVILDIN
+507 LVPVILDIN
-516 TAKFQHACLAALS
+516 TARLQHACLAALS
-529 AGLIA
+529 VGMIA

-547 QSLLERPASHW
+547 QSLLERPAIHL

-600 MICDFCAYAGSGNVL
+600 MICDFCAYAGSGHVL

-626 KYEEKENTEKTT
+626 KYEEKETAENTT
-638 SNTKTKEKKDKSN
+638 STTTTKAKEKKEKSKDA
-651 ELRRGGGR
+651 RRGATR
-659 GRNRRGGS
+659 GRSRRSGANRSGAANDQTTEPNNDASGQPTEDNS
-667 SRSAAT
+667 SPEEAEA
-673 STAASDP
+673 
-680 GNGHNIDAPTAMD
+680 
-693 TTGQGNEDTI
+693 
-703 TSDETGVSQPIPM
+703 SQPSPM
-716 DTSNAEEST
+716 DTSGVENSTTQEEN
-725 PQEDSTFDFHAHQG
+725 TFDFHAHQG

-805 DAELSHNSIIAMGIV
+805 DAELAYNSILAMGIV

-835 LAVYHSRDPYNLF
+835 LAVYHSRDPYSLF

-879 GLAGLLILL
+879 GLAGLLTLL
-888 TSCLDMRMT
+888 TSCLNMKET
-897 FMSRHDYLIF
+897 FMNKHDYLIF
-907 YVTPAI
+907 YITPAI

-925 KPSLVTVR
+925 KPLLVTVR

-993 EHEETNK
+993 EHEETSK